1 MQLTKFVR
9 NIEISVHPIIT
20 NHSQYHFVWSSPYGL
35 GMIEQMNT
43 ASEA

>member
-1 MQLTKFVR
+1 MQLKKFVR

-20 NHSQYHFVWSSPYGL
+20 NHSQYHYVWSGL

-43 ASEA
+43 TSEA